1 MGLLQFAIETYFE
14 FKELT
19 LMLFIASDHRGYNL
33 KEFLK
38 GYLSQEKIPFK
49 DVGNH
54 KFDPEDDYPDYAF
67 KLASEV
73 AKDTKENTGIMACGS
88 GLGMVVVA
96 NKVKGV
102 RAGLIMSEW
111 FAEHGKENDDLNI
124 ISFSADKTDF
134 SSAERILKKWM
145 SAKFNNSDKYKRRL
159 DKIKK
164 IEEENFK

>member
-1 MGLLQFAIETYFE
+1 MI
-14 FKELT
+14 
-19 LMLFIASDHRGYNL
+19 FISSDHRGYNL

-54 KFDPEDDYPDYAF
+54 KFDPEDDYPDFAF
-67 KLASEV
+67 KLAMEV
-73 AKDTKENTGIMACGS
+73 AKNPKENLGVMACGS

-102 RAGLIMSEW
+102 RAGLVMSEW
-111 FAEHGKENDDLNI
+111 FAEHGRENDDLNV

-134 SSAERILKKWM
+134 STAERILKKWM
-145 SAKFNNSDKYKRRL
+145 SAKFNGTDKYRRRL
-159 DKIKK
+159 EKIRK
-164 IEEENFK
+164 IEDENFK